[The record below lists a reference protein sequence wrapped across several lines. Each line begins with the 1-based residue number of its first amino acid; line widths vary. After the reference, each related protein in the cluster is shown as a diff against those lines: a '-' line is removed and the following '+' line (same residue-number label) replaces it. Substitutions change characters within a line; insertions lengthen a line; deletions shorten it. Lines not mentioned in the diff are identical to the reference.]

1 MGQNLK
7 SWESENIRN
16 SYFQGMLAFCF
27 GDDVGEKRDIH
38 YFDIMKTALKNDQ
51 VLESFYWNIIAL

>member
-1 MGQNLK
+1 
-7 SWESENIRN
+7 
-16 SYFQGMLAFCF
+16 MLAFCS
-27 GDDVGEKRDIH
+27 GDDVEEKRDIH